1 MKKNNIL
8 FSIALL
14 SGTLGYTQVQ
24 KDTIWYDSLDQKT
37 IKENATGYRFIKP
50 ISKDKFQVESYSLEN
65 TLFSKG
71 YIKTGDQD
79 IPKYNGQVIYYQEG
93 GKEMILL
100 NAENGIPTGKVIS
113 KLVDGTEYEG
123 EFKDG
128 SFYDGILVNEYYDC
142 YSKLE
147 AKDGQFIKA
156 TLFSKSNNS
165 YQQVVSFKDN
175 TLSLE
180 EVYDKNGNLIA
191 SLTYDQYNPIEGT
204 KYTFNHKPLSVASIQ
219 VYKDSLE
226 IESTSFYSDGKVK
239 IKAKTEGAFKNY
251 IYFDKEGKIIG
262 EFKNDAGYEY
272 ESPTYEGTQVEFNY
286 QEGKHDNISQITTY
300 VDNKAVLLRHFDEN
314 GILNQTTTYEED
326 GYSTSKIEYWDPDG
340 SLKAE
345 IKYAE
350 DGYTPWEGK
359 VFLYNTTSEYKAG
372 ELVEE
377 STSYKNGKLFEL
389 KKDLKSTYYDKNGRV
404 LGTLTYTKEEGFWN
418 PLDGK
423 SFTMVDDFITNET
436 TYEKGLLKHDI
447 SYNISSGKKV
457 LNTESYYESG
467 ELVKQI
473 TYHSNGKISKEETY
487 KNYEQLFSKFFD
499 SDGKLIGAFDHRNT
513 DGTLLTFFDN
523 DILQS
528 IVKYNNGTKLYEK
541 KYTQDYL
548 DFSLNSLEAPK
559 TYLQYEIDYLKEGK
573 FYSKGELVSTVKYK
587 NGTPIEGTVFADDD
601 YSIIV
606 TNYENGLKEGEEI
619 TFSKYDPT
627 TITGRTVYHLGN
639 KVFEET
645 YEEGRVTSRIPFEN
659 DIYHGEAIFFDENGD
674 EISRLI
680 YQNGE
685 AFEGTRITNLY
696 TSILT
701 QTYKE
706 GILIS
711 VTDVNIEGVLLYK
724 KTKENENSKTSS
736 IQVFNDADGS
746 LVYSY
751 EMYEDTN
758 LHGTVSYYE
767 NGKLQ
772 RQAKVNNGVL
782 ESGIIALQ
790 FNNYLYDSEE
800 ISEASYYT
808 LNKKKNKTQYQ
819 LFYESGELLMEY
831 EIKESKNP
839 TIKTPLFTPF
849 TPDQLYPEN
858 EKNNSWRY

>member
-1 MKKNNIL
+1 MKNNFL

-14 SGTLGYTQVQ
+14 SGTLGYAQVQ
-24 KDTIWYDSLDQKT
+24 KDTIWHDYLDQKT

-65 TLFSKG
+65 VLISKG
-71 YIKTGDQD
+71 NTKTDD
-79 IPKYNGQVIYYQEG
+79 PNSPKYEGQVIYYQEG

-100 NAENGIPTGKVIS
+100 NAENGVPTGKVIS
-113 KLVDGTEYEG
+113 KLLDGTEYVG
-123 EFKDG
+123 EFREG
-128 SFYDGILVNEYYDC
+128 ALYDGFLVNEYYDC

-147 AKDGQFIKA
+147 AKDGQFLKA
-156 TLFSKSNNS
+156 TLFSKLNNS
-165 YQQVVSFKDN
+165 YQQVVTFKDN
-175 TLSLE
+175 ALQLE
-180 EVYDKNGNLIA
+180 EVFDANGNLIA
-191 SLTYDQYNPIEGT
+191 SLTYDQFAPIEGV
-204 KYTFNHKPLSVASIQ
+204 KYTFSHKPLSVASIQ

-226 IESTSFYSDGKVK
+226 IESTSFYSDGKEK
-239 IKAKTEGAFKNY
+239 IKTKTDGLFKDY
-251 IYFDKEGKIIG
+251 TYFNKNGEVIG
-262 EFKNDAGYEY
+262 EFRNDAGYEY
-272 ESPTYEGTQVEFNY
+272 ESPTYEGTHIEFNY
-286 QEGKHDNISQITTY
+286 QEGKQDNISQIITY
-300 VDNKAVLLRHFDEN
+300 VDNTAVFIRHFDEN
-314 GILNQTTTYEED
+314 GILNQTITYRED
-326 GYSTSKIEYWDPDG
+326 GFSNSKIEYWNPDG
-340 SLKAE
+340 SLKAKIE
-345 IKYAE
+345 YAE
-350 DGYTPWEGK
+350 DGYTPWEGT

-377 STSYKNGKLFEL
+377 TTSYKNGKVFET
-389 KKDLKSTYYDKNGRV
+389 KKDLKSTYYDKNGKV
-404 LGTLTYTKEEGFWN
+404 LGTLTYTKEDGYWS
-418 PLDGK
+418 PLNGK
-423 SFTMVDDFITNET
+423 SFTMVDDLITDEA
-436 TYEKGLLKHDI
+436 TYEKGLLKHSINYTI
-447 SYNISSGKKV
+447 SNGKKV
-457 LNTESYYESG
+457 LKTESFYENG

-473 TYHSNGKISKEETY
+473 TYHNNGEISKEETY
-487 KNYEQLFSKFFD
+487 RNYEQLFSKFYD
-499 SDGKLIGAFDHRNT
+499 SDGKLIGAFDHKNT

-559 TYLQYEIDYLKEGK
+559 TYLQSEIDFLKEGK
-573 FYSKGELVSTVKYK
+573 FYSKGELISTVKYK
-587 NGTPIEGTVFADDD
+587 NGAPIEGTVYEDDD
-601 YSIIV
+601 YSIVV

-645 YEEGRVTSRIPFEN
+645 YEERRVTSRIPYEN

-674 EISRLI
+674 ELSRLI
-680 YQNGE
+680 FQNGE
-685 AFEGTRITNLY
+685 PFEGTRITNLY

-706 GILIS
+706 GTLVS

-724 KTKENENSKTSS
+724 KTKENEKSKTSS
-736 IQVFNDADGS
+736 IQVFDDADGS

-772 RQAKVNNGVL
+772 RQAKVNNGIL
-782 ESGIIALQ
+782 ESGAIAIQ
-790 FNNYLYDSEE
+790 FNNYLYNTEE
-800 ISEASYYT
+800 TNEASYYT

-819 LFYESGELLMEY
+819 LFNESDELLMEY
-831 EIKESKNP
+831 EIKSAKNP
-839 TIKTPLFTPF
+839 TMKTPLFTPF

-858 EKNNSWRY
+858 DKNNSWRY